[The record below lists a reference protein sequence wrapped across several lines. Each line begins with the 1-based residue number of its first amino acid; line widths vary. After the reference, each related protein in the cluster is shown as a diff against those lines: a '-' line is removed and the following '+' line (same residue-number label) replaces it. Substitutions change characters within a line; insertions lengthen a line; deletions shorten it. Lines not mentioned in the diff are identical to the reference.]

1 MEQSNPK
8 PLVFKG
14 RGTDSNVV
22 GRFEKMMRHSEDD
35 GWGNLDEELP
45 PLRTEVGIDSARSI
59 ISYNQS
65 PDIPFDRGINSYRG
79 CEHGCVYCY
88 ARPSHAY
95 LGLSPGLDFESKLFF
110 KPDAAA
116 LLRKELAQPFYRCD
130 TIVLGS
136 NTDSYQPI
144 EREHRIT
151 RQILEVLWETRHP
164 TAIITKTAMIERDLD
179 ILVPM
184 AQAGLLRAAVS
195 ITTLDRTLARTLEP
209 RAAAPQRRMETVS
222 TLAAAGIPTT
232 VMVAPII
239 PALNDTE
246 LETIIEQAELSG
258 AKAVHYVLLR
268 LPLELTELFESW
280 LHQHVPL
287 KANHVM
293 SLIRQSRGGKT
304 YDSAF
309 GQRMKGQGL
318 FADIISQRFKL
329 TIKRQGLNREQ
340 TQLDTQ
346 QFIPPEKS
354 ARIRSTPQLDLFAN
368 L

>member
-1 MEQSNPK
+1 MEQFNSK
-8 PLVFKG
+8 PLIFKG
-14 RGTDSNVV
+14 RGTASNAV
-22 GRFEKMMRHSEDD
+22 GRFEKMTRQTEDD

-45 PLRTEVGIDSARSI
+45 PLCTEVGLDSARSI

-65 PDIPFDRGINSYRG
+65 PDIPFDRGINPYRG

-110 KPDAAA
+110 KPDAVE
-116 LLRKELAQPFYRCD
+116 LLRKELAKPSYRCD

-136 NTDSYQPI
+136 NTDPYQPI
-144 EREHRIT
+144 EREYRIT

-164 TAIITKTAMIERDLD
+164 TAIITKSAMIERDLD

-209 RAAAPQRRMETVS
+209 RAAAPQRRMEAVARI
-222 TLAAAGIPTT
+222 AAAGIPTT

-239 PALNDTE
+239 PALNDAE
-246 LETIIEQAELSG
+246 LETIIEQAALAG
-258 AKAVHYVLLR
+258 AKAAHYVLLR

-280 LHQHVPL
+280 LNQHVPL
-287 KANHVM
+287 KASHVM

-304 YDSAF
+304 NDPAF
-309 GQRMKGQGL
+309 GRRMKGQGL
-318 FADIISQRFKL
+318 FADMIAQRFKL
-329 TIKRQGLNREQ
+329 ALKRHSLNRDHTRLDS
-340 TQLDTQ
+340 TQFTAPVKPDK
-346 QFIPPEKS
+346 I
-354 ARIRSTPQLDLFAN
+354 STAPQLDLFR
-368 L
+368 

>member
-1 MEQSNPK
+1 MAQLNSK
-8 PLVFKG
+8 PLIFKG
-14 RGTDSNVV
+14 RGTASNAV
-22 GRFEKMMRHSEDD
+22 GRFEKMARLGEDD
-35 GWGNLDEELP
+35 GWGALDDELP
-45 PLRTEVGIDSARSI
+45 ALRTEVGVDNARSI

-65 PDIPFDRGINSYRG
+65 PDIPFDRSINPYRG

-110 KPDAAA
+110 KPDAAK
-116 LLRKELAQPFYRCD
+116 LLRQELAKPGYQCD

-136 NTDSYQPI
+136 NTDPYQPI

-164 TAIITKTAMIERDLD
+164 TAIITKSAMIERDLD

-184 AQAGLLRAAVS
+184 AHAGLLRAAVS
-195 ITTLDRTLARTLEP
+195 ITTLNRTLARTLEP

-222 TLAAAGIPTT
+222 SLAAAGIPMT

-239 PALNDTE
+239 PALNDAE
-246 LETIIEQAELSG
+246 LETIIKQAALSG
-258 AKAVHYVLLR
+258 AKAVHYALLR
-268 LPLELTELFESW
+268 LPLELTDLFESW
-280 LHQHVPL
+280 LQQHVPL

-340 TQLDTQ
+340 SKLDTQ
-346 QFIPPEKS
+346 QFIPPAKT
-354 ARIRSTPQLDLFAN
+354 AKTGPTPQLDLFTK